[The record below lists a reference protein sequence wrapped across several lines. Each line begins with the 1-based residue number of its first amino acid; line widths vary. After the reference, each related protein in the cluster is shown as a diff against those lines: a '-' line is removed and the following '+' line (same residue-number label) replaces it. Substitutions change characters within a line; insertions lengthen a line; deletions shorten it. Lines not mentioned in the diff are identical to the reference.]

1 LKQKS
6 EIVLQLHYKGSSE
19 KTITICYEVTIKT
32 DGRLIFLCDLSKFVK
47 IVVTIETKVRNSTTS
62 SIQRIIRKDNYDLL
76 WSNHQNRW
84 KIDTSFM

>member
-6 EIVLQLHYKGSSE
+6 ETVLQLQYKGSSE

-32 DGRLIFLCDLSKFVK
+32 DGRLIFPCYLSIFVK
-47 IVVTIETKVRNSTTS
+47 IVATIETKVRNSTTTS
-62 SIQRIIRKDNYDLL
+62 MQRIIRKDNYDLL

-84 KIDTSFM
+84 KI